1 MAEKFHTELDK
12 LKQDTIELV
21 HLARQM
27 LSDAV
32 DALNVQDCTKAKSR
46 QAGILMRPCLIVS
59 GQGKNEAAA

>member
-32 DALNVQDCTKAKSR
+32 DALNVQDCTKA
-46 QAGILMRPCLIVS
+46 IDCLLYTS
-59 GQGKNEAAA
+59 PSPRDS